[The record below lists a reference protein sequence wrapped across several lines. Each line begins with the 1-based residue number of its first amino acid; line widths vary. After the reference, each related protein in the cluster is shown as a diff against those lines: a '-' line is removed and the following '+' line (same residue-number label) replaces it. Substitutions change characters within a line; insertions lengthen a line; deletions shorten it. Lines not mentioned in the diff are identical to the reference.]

1 VDEDRAH
8 AQSECGED
16 VVFLPVPDHDAATRL
31 SARSAD
37 GHLEHGW
44 MWFEAAGI
52 IRGDDGVHV
61 VSHPEKAEVL
71 PVASGVA
78 PVGVARDD
86 RAQAEGVGLGE
97 QLECAGQ
104 GPNSIR
110 DRERHRAANA
120 SHRVRVSGDGLAYE
134 TAGDEVD
141 GIDGDIH
148 LRRDRSR
155 FVPEPAAFDEVDD
168 QRFDGRGGEPGQRA
182 GDPFAPAAGVC
193 GPKRPRVG
201 PECAAD
207 VDEGGVQ
214 GSLHAGLI
222 IASMLRWLTA
232 GESHGPQLT
241 VVIEGLPAG
250 LAISEDDL
258 RRDLARRQGG
268 HGRGGRQKIETDF
281 ARIVSGVRGG
291 YTIGSPVTLVLE
303 NKDHVNWT
311 AEMTA
316 STEGFA
322 PKPVTRLRPGHAD
335 LAGALKY
342 GHTDV
347 RNVLERS
354 SARETAT
361 RVAAGGV
368 ARKLLG
374 QFGVEILSFTQS
386 IGRTDI
392 GFEGVDPDTVTVEEI
407 EGSPVRCP
415 DPEASRRMVADI
427 DEVGE
432 RGDTLGGSFR
442 IIARGVPL
450 GLGSYVHWDRKLD
463 GRLAQAVLSIN
474 AIKGVEFGAGF
485 EGSARPGSEFHDQ
498 IDYEGGKFRHL
509 TNRAGG
515 LTGGVTN
522 GEPIDLRVAIK
533 PISTMK
539 KPMQSIDLKTK
550 EKVEAH
556 YERSDVCV
564 VPAAGVIGEA
574 VVALTL
580 ADAFLEKFGGDSMA
594 ELERNYRS
602 YMESIGL

>member
-1 VDEDRAH
+1 
-8 AQSECGED
+8 
-16 VVFLPVPDHDAATRL
+16 
-31 SARSAD
+31 
-37 GHLEHGW
+37 
-44 MWFEAAGI
+44 
-52 IRGDDGVHV
+52 
-61 VSHPEKAEVL
+61 
-71 PVASGVA
+71 
-78 PVGVARDD
+78 
-86 RAQAEGVGLGE
+86 
-97 QLECAGQ
+97 
-104 GPNSIR
+104 
-110 DRERHRAANA
+110 
-120 SHRVRVSGDGLAYE
+120 
-134 TAGDEVD
+134 
-141 GIDGDIH
+141 
-148 LRRDRSR
+148 
-155 FVPEPAAFDEVDD
+155 
-168 QRFDGRGGEPGQRA
+168 
-182 GDPFAPAAGVC
+182 
-193 GPKRPRVG
+193 
-201 PECAAD
+201 
-207 VDEGGVQ
+207 
-214 GSLHAGLI
+214 
-222 IASMLRWLTA
+222 MLRWLTA

-281 ARIVSGVRGG
+281 ARIASGVRGG
-291 YTIGSPVTLVLE
+291 FTIGSPVTLVLE
-303 NKDHVNWT
+303 NKDHANWT

-361 RVAAGGV
+361 RVAAGAV

-374 QFGVEILSFTQS
+374 HFGVEIFSFTQS

-392 GFEGVDPDTVTVEEI
+392 GFEGVDVDTVTVEEI
-407 EGSPVRCP
+407 EASPVRCP
-415 DPEASRRMVADI
+415 DREASHRMVADI
-427 DEVGE
+427 DEVAE
-432 RGDTLGGSFR
+432 RGDTLGGTFR
-442 IIARGVPL
+442 VVARGVPL

-485 EGSARPGSEFHDQ
+485 EGAARPGSEFHDQ
-498 IDYEGGKFRHL
+498 IDYTEGRFRHL

-539 KPMQSIDLKTK
+539 KPMQSIDLNTK

-602 YMESIGL
+602 YMESIAR

>member
-1 VDEDRAH
+1 
-8 AQSECGED
+8 
-16 VVFLPVPDHDAATRL
+16 
-31 SARSAD
+31 
-37 GHLEHGW
+37 
-44 MWFEAAGI
+44 
-52 IRGDDGVHV
+52 
-61 VSHPEKAEVL
+61 
-71 PVASGVA
+71 
-78 PVGVARDD
+78 
-86 RAQAEGVGLGE
+86 
-97 QLECAGQ
+97 
-104 GPNSIR
+104 
-110 DRERHRAANA
+110 
-120 SHRVRVSGDGLAYE
+120 
-134 TAGDEVD
+134 
-141 GIDGDIH
+141 
-148 LRRDRSR
+148 
-155 FVPEPAAFDEVDD
+155 
-168 QRFDGRGGEPGQRA
+168 
-182 GDPFAPAAGVC
+182 
-193 GPKRPRVG
+193 
-201 PECAAD
+201 
-207 VDEGGVQ
+207 
-214 GSLHAGLI
+214 
-222 IASMLRWLTA
+222 MLRFLTA

-258 RRDLARRQGG
+258 RRDLARRQCG

-281 ARIVSGVRGG
+281 ARIASGVRGG
-291 YTIGSPVTLVLE
+291 FTIGSPVTLVLE
-303 NKDHVNWT
+303 NKDHANWT

-316 STEGFA
+316 STEGFE

-361 RVAAGGV
+361 RVAAGAV
-368 ARKLLG
+368 ARKLLAS
-374 QFGVEILSFTQS
+374 FGVEIFSFTQS

-392 GFEGVDPDTVTVEEI
+392 GFEGVDVDTVTIADI
-407 EGSPVRCP
+407 EASPVRCP
-415 DPEASRRMVADI
+415 DPDASRRMVADI
-427 DEVGE
+427 DEVAE
-432 RGDTLGGSFR
+432 RGDTLGGTFR

-485 EGSARPGSEFHDQ
+485 EGAARPGSEFHDQ
-498 IDYEGGKFRHL
+498 IDYADGRFRHL

-539 KPMQSIDLKTK
+539 KPMQSIDLNTK

-580 ADAFLEKFGGDSMA
+580 VDAFLEKFGGDSMP
-594 ELERNYRS
+594 ELERNYHS
-602 YMESIGL
+602 YMESIAR

>member
-1 VDEDRAH
+1 
-8 AQSECGED
+8 
-16 VVFLPVPDHDAATRL
+16 
-31 SARSAD
+31 
-37 GHLEHGW
+37 
-44 MWFEAAGI
+44 
-52 IRGDDGVHV
+52 
-61 VSHPEKAEVL
+61 
-71 PVASGVA
+71 
-78 PVGVARDD
+78 
-86 RAQAEGVGLGE
+86 
-97 QLECAGQ
+97 
-104 GPNSIR
+104 
-110 DRERHRAANA
+110 
-120 SHRVRVSGDGLAYE
+120 
-134 TAGDEVD
+134 
-141 GIDGDIH
+141 
-148 LRRDRSR
+148 
-155 FVPEPAAFDEVDD
+155 
-168 QRFDGRGGEPGQRA
+168 
-182 GDPFAPAAGVC
+182 
-193 GPKRPRVG
+193 
-201 PECAAD
+201 
-207 VDEGGVQ
+207 
-214 GSLHAGLI
+214 
-222 IASMLRWLTA
+222 MLRWLTA

-258 RRDLARRQGG
+258 RKDLARRQGG

-291 YTIGSPVTLVLE
+291 FTIGSPVTLVLE
-303 NKDHVNWT
+303 NKDHANWT

-361 RVAAGGV
+361 RVAAGAV
-368 ARKLLG
+368 ARKLLST
-374 QFGVEILSFTQS
+374 FGVEIFSFTQS

-392 GFEGVDPDTVTVEEI
+392 GFEGVDVDTVTVADI
-407 EGSPVRCP
+407 EASPVRCP
-415 DPEASRRMVADI
+415 DPDASRRMVADI
-427 DEVGE
+427 DEVAE
-432 RGDTLGGSFR
+432 RGDTLGGTFR
-442 IIARGVPL
+442 IVARGVPL

-485 EGSARPGSEFHDQ
+485 EGAARPGSEFHDQ
-498 IDYEGGKFRHL
+498 IDYADGRFRHL

-539 KPMQSIDLKTK
+539 KPMQSIDLNTK

-580 ADAFLEKFGGDSMA
+580 TDAFLEKFGGDSMA

-602 YMESIGL
+602 YMESIAR

>member
-1 VDEDRAH
+1 
-8 AQSECGED
+8 
-16 VVFLPVPDHDAATRL
+16 
-31 SARSAD
+31 
-37 GHLEHGW
+37 
-44 MWFEAAGI
+44 
-52 IRGDDGVHV
+52 
-61 VSHPEKAEVL
+61 
-71 PVASGVA
+71 
-78 PVGVARDD
+78 
-86 RAQAEGVGLGE
+86 
-97 QLECAGQ
+97 
-104 GPNSIR
+104 
-110 DRERHRAANA
+110 
-120 SHRVRVSGDGLAYE
+120 
-134 TAGDEVD
+134 
-141 GIDGDIH
+141 
-148 LRRDRSR
+148 
-155 FVPEPAAFDEVDD
+155 
-168 QRFDGRGGEPGQRA
+168 
-182 GDPFAPAAGVC
+182 
-193 GPKRPRVG
+193 
-201 PECAAD
+201 
-207 VDEGGVQ
+207 
-214 GSLHAGLI
+214 
-222 IASMLRWLTA
+222 MLRFLTA

-241 VVIEGLPAG
+241 VIIEGLPSG

-281 ARIVSGVRGG
+281 ARIASGVRGG
-291 YTIGSPVTLVLE
+291 FTIGSPVTLVLE
-303 NKDHVNWT
+303 NKDHANWT

-361 RVAAGGV
+361 RVAAGAV

-374 QFGVEILSFTQS
+374 TFGVEIFSFTQS

-392 GFEGVDPDTVTVEEI
+392 GFEGVDVDTVTIADI
-407 EGSPVRCP
+407 EASPVRCP
-415 DPEASRRMVADI
+415 DPDASRRMVADI
-427 DEVGE
+427 DEVAE
-432 RGDTLGGSFR
+432 RGDTLGGTFR
-442 IIARGVPL
+442 IVARGVPL

-485 EGSARPGSEFHDQ
+485 EGAARPGSEFHDQ
-498 IDYEGGKFRHL
+498 IDYADGRFRHL

-539 KPMQSIDLKTK
+539 KPMQSIDLNTK

-574 VVALTL
+574 VVALTI
-580 ADAFLEKFGGDSMA
+580 ADAFLEKFGGDSMP

-602 YMESIGL
+602 YMESIAR

>member
-1 VDEDRAH
+1 
-8 AQSECGED
+8 
-16 VVFLPVPDHDAATRL
+16 
-31 SARSAD
+31 
-37 GHLEHGW
+37 
-44 MWFEAAGI
+44 
-52 IRGDDGVHV
+52 
-61 VSHPEKAEVL
+61 
-71 PVASGVA
+71 
-78 PVGVARDD
+78 
-86 RAQAEGVGLGE
+86 
-97 QLECAGQ
+97 
-104 GPNSIR
+104 
-110 DRERHRAANA
+110 
-120 SHRVRVSGDGLAYE
+120 
-134 TAGDEVD
+134 
-141 GIDGDIH
+141 
-148 LRRDRSR
+148 
-155 FVPEPAAFDEVDD
+155 
-168 QRFDGRGGEPGQRA
+168 
-182 GDPFAPAAGVC
+182 
-193 GPKRPRVG
+193 
-201 PECAAD
+201 
-207 VDEGGVQ
+207 
-214 GSLHAGLI
+214 
-222 IASMLRWLTA
+222 MLRWLTA

-250 LAISEDDL
+250 LEISEEDL

-291 YTIGSPVTLVLE
+291 FTIGSPVTLVLE

-311 AEMTA
+311 AEMTPA
-316 STEGFA
+316 KEGFA

-342 GHTDV
+342 GHTDI

-368 ARKLLG
+368 ARRLLG
-374 QFGVEILSFTQS
+374 HFGVEILSFTQS
-386 IGRTDI
+386 IGTVDI
-392 GFEGVDPDTVTVEEI
+392 GYEGCDTDTVTVEEI
-407 EGSPVRCP
+407 EASPVRCP
-415 DPEASRRMVADI
+415 DPAASQRMVAAI
-427 DEVGE
+427 DAAGDA
-432 RGDTLGGSFR
+432 GDTLGGTFR
-442 IIARGVPL
+442 IIARGVPV

-474 AIKGVEFGAGF
+474 AIKAVEFGAGF
-485 EGSARPGSEFHDQ
+485 GGAARPGSQFHDE
-498 IDYEGGKFRHL
+498 IEYLGGKFRHL

-533 PISTMK
+533 PISTRK
-539 KPMQSIDLKTK
+539 KPMQSVDLKTK

-594 ELERNYRS
+594 EIERNYSS
-602 YMESIGL
+602 YIESIGQ

>member
-1 VDEDRAH
+1 
-8 AQSECGED
+8 
-16 VVFLPVPDHDAATRL
+16 
-31 SARSAD
+31 
-37 GHLEHGW
+37 
-44 MWFEAAGI
+44 
-52 IRGDDGVHV
+52 
-61 VSHPEKAEVL
+61 
-71 PVASGVA
+71 
-78 PVGVARDD
+78 
-86 RAQAEGVGLGE
+86 
-97 QLECAGQ
+97 
-104 GPNSIR
+104 
-110 DRERHRAANA
+110 
-120 SHRVRVSGDGLAYE
+120 
-134 TAGDEVD
+134 
-141 GIDGDIH
+141 
-148 LRRDRSR
+148 
-155 FVPEPAAFDEVDD
+155 
-168 QRFDGRGGEPGQRA
+168 
-182 GDPFAPAAGVC
+182 
-193 GPKRPRVG
+193 
-201 PECAAD
+201 
-207 VDEGGVQ
+207 
-214 GSLHAGLI
+214 
-222 IASMLRWLTA
+222 MLRWLTA

-291 YTIGSPVTLVLE
+291 FTIGSPVTLVLE
-303 NKDHVNWT
+303 NKDHANWT

-361 RVAAGGV
+361 RVAAGAV

-374 QFGVEILSFTQS
+374 HFGVEIFSFTQS

-392 GFEGVDPDTVTVEEI
+392 GFEGVDVDTVTVADI
-407 EGSPVRCP
+407 EASPVRCP
-415 DPEASRRMVADI
+415 DPDASRRMVADI
-427 DEVGE
+427 DEVAE
-432 RGDTLGGSFR
+432 RGDTLGGTFR
-442 IIARGVPL
+442 VIARGVPV

-485 EGSARPGSEFHDQ
+485 EGAARPGSEFHDQ
-498 IDYEGGKFRHL
+498 IDYADGRFRHL

-539 KPMQSIDLKTK
+539 KPMQSIDLNTK

-580 ADAFLEKFGGDSMA
+580 ADAFLEKFGGDSMV

-602 YMESIGL
+602 YMKSIAR

>member
-1 VDEDRAH
+1 
-8 AQSECGED
+8 
-16 VVFLPVPDHDAATRL
+16 
-31 SARSAD
+31 
-37 GHLEHGW
+37 
-44 MWFEAAGI
+44 
-52 IRGDDGVHV
+52 
-61 VSHPEKAEVL
+61 
-71 PVASGVA
+71 
-78 PVGVARDD
+78 
-86 RAQAEGVGLGE
+86 
-97 QLECAGQ
+97 
-104 GPNSIR
+104 
-110 DRERHRAANA
+110 
-120 SHRVRVSGDGLAYE
+120 
-134 TAGDEVD
+134 
-141 GIDGDIH
+141 
-148 LRRDRSR
+148 
-155 FVPEPAAFDEVDD
+155 
-168 QRFDGRGGEPGQRA
+168 
-182 GDPFAPAAGVC
+182 
-193 GPKRPRVG
+193 
-201 PECAAD
+201 
-207 VDEGGVQ
+207 
-214 GSLHAGLI
+214 
-222 IASMLRWLTA
+222 MLRWLTA

-241 VVIEGLPAG
+241 VVIEGLPSG
-250 LAISEDDL
+250 LEISEDDL

-291 YTIGSPVTLVLE
+291 FTIGSPVTLVLE
-303 NKDHVNWT
+303 NKDHANWT

-316 STEGFA
+316 SKEGFA
-322 PKPVTRLRPGHAD
+322 PKPVTKLRPGHAD

-342 GHTDV
+342 GHSDI

-368 ARKLLG
+368 ARKLLAH
-374 QFGVEILSFTQS
+374 FGIEILSFTQS
-386 IGRTDI
+386 IGTIDI
-392 GFEGVDPDTVTVEEI
+392 GYEGCDPDTVTVEDI
-407 EGSPVRCP
+407 EASVVRCP

-432 RGDTLGGSFR
+432 KGDTLGGTFR
-442 IIARGVPL
+442 VIARGVPL

-463 GRLAQAVLSIN
+463 GRLAQAILSIN

-485 EGSARPGSEFHDQ
+485 EGAARPGSQFHDQ
-498 IDYEGGKFRHL
+498 IEYQDGRFRHL

-539 KPMQSIDLKTK
+539 KPLPSVDLLTK

-580 ADAFLEKFGGDSMA
+580 AEAFLEKFGGDSMS
-594 ELERNYRS
+594 EIERNHRGYLDSLAR
-602 YMESIGL
+602 